1 MTLLK
6 VLLSR
11 GALRSLRR
19 ARPDEAQRIRGALDR
34 LAADPRG
41 PGLDVKNLHGRS
53 GHRLRVGDWRVIFEL
68 TGDGI
73 VVKAVRRRGDA
84 YIR

>member
-1 MTLLK
+1 MLK

-19 ARPDEAQRIRGALDR
+19 ARRDEAQRIRGSLDR
-34 LAADPRG
+34 LAGDPRG
-41 PGLDVKNLHGRS
+41 LNLDVKKLHGRS

-68 TGDGI
+68 TGDTI

-84 YIR
+84 YKR

>member
-1 MTLLK
+1 MLK

-19 ARPDEAQRIRGALDR
+19 TRRDEARRIRGALDR

-41 PGLDVKNLHGRS
+41 LGLDVKKLRGRS

-68 TGDGI
+68 TGDAI
-73 VVKAVRRRGDA
+73 VVKAIRRRGDA
-84 YIR
+84 YRR

>member
-1 MTLLK
+1 MLK

-19 ARPDEAQRIRGALDR
+19 ARRDEAQRIRGALDR
-34 LAADPRG
+34 LAGDPRG
-41 PGLDVKNLHGRS
+41 LNLDVKKLHGRS

-68 TGDGI
+68 TGDTI

-84 YIR
+84 YKR

>member
-1 MTLLK
+1 MLK

-19 ARPDEAQRIRGALDR
+19 ARRDEAQRIRGALHR
-34 LAADPRG
+34 LASDPRG
-41 PGLDVKNLHGRS
+41 LDLDVKKLHGRS

-68 TGDGI
+68 TGDTI

-84 YIR
+84 YKR